1 VVKQTR
7 QWTDQQV
14 DELIGNLLR
23 VGVTLA
29 AAVVL
34 LGGTLYLFRHGLAA
48 PHYQVFVGEP
58 AGLRSVSGIVRD
70 ALALRGRGLIQLGLL
85 LLIATPVA
93 RVAFSVVAFAMQRD
107 RLYVAV
113 ALIVLAVLMYS
124 LMGGRL

>member
-1 VVKQTR
+1 VAKQTR
-7 QWTDQQV
+7 QWTNQYV
-14 DELIGNLLR
+14 EELIGNLLR

-34 LGGTLYLFRHGLAA
+34 FGGSVYLARHGRAA
-48 PHYQVFVGEP
+48 PQYRVFMGEP
-58 AGLRSVSGIVRD
+58 ADLRSVSGIVRD
-70 ALALRGRGLIQLGLL
+70 ALALRERGLIQLGLL

-93 RVAFSVVAFAMQRD
+93 RVAFSVAAFAMQRD
-107 RLYVAV
+107 RLYVVV